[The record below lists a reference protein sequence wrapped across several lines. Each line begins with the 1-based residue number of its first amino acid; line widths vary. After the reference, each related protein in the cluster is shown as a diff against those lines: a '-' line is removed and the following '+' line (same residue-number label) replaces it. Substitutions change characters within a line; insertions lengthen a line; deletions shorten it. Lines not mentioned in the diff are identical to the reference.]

1 MRGWKNVWR
10 EEQNRERVMILWL
23 IWLVLNRV
31 VKIGIMMEST

>member
-31 VKIGIMMEST
+31 MKIGIMMEST